1 MGHYDDTQLQR
12 MFAELEP
19 RRRMQAMRGA
29 FRKGAN
35 AVRKAAVGNLRQSGL
50 RSDRDLEKGIRRIV
64 YKQKAGFRV
73 TVGTRIRMAKVFRE
87 NAEFHR
93 NRRGKLKPVLMWAE
107 GGTEY
112 RYTKSRTKFWKRAR
126 RSHATGAMRDYSFMR
141 KTLAQTKDRVT
152 DMIHGNVVKEVT
164 RIARKYGC
172 KD

>member
-29 FRKGAN
+29 FRKAAN

-73 TVGTRIRMAKVFRE
+73 TIGTKTANRKTGKGGAG
-87 NAEFHR
+87 FHT
-93 NRRGKLKPVLMWAE
+93 NRRGQQKPVLMWAE
-107 GGTEY
+107 GGTGQ
-112 RYTKSRTKFWKRAR
+112 RMTKSKTRIWKRAR
-126 RSHATGAMRDYSFMR
+126 RSHPTGAMRGYSFMKR
-141 KTLAQTKDRVT
+141 TLAQTKDRVT
-152 DMIHGNVVKEVT
+152 DMLHDNVVKEVT